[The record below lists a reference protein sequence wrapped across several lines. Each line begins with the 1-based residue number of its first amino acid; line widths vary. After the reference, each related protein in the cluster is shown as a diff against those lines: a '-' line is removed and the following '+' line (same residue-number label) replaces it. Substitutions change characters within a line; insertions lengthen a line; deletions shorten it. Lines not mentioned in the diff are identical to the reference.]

1 MKKLMKELMNSG
13 RHIWLLIA
21 VGVAAGFL
29 SGIFGVGGGILVVPG
44 LTIFARMDQRLAH
57 GTSLA
62 AILPISIASWITY
75 WSHQHVDWPV
85 AVWLSCGAVAG
96 SIIGTRLLAVASKR
110 TLGLI
115 FASVLIASAIRLFIA
130 TQGNGRAELN
140 ASMILA
146 LIAIGL
152 VTGALAGLLGVGGGV
167 VMVPAMIVLF
177 GLSSVIAK
185 GTSIAVIIPTA
196 IMGTI
201 RNRSTKNVDLSAA
214 MIVGCAGILSA
225 IAGGLISGLLSD
237 TMSNVLFAILLVVVA
252 VRVVVQQIRPSDS

>member
-1 MKKLMKELMNSG
+1 MN
-13 RHIWLLIA
+13 RLTHPTKHVWLLIA

-44 LTIFARMDQRLAH
+44 LTLIAGMDQRLAH

-62 AILPISIASWITY
+62 AILPISLASLITY
-75 WSHQHVDWPV
+75 WGHQHVDWPV
-85 AVWLSCGAVAG
+85 AMWLSYGAVAG

-130 TQGNGRAELN
+130 TQGNGRAELHIT
-140 ASMILA
+140 MILA
-146 LIAIGL
+146 LVTIGL

-185 GTSIAVIIPTA
+185 GTSIAVIIPTS

-201 RNRSTKNVDLSAA
+201 RNRSRKNVDLSAA

-225 IAGGLISGLLSD
+225 IAGGFISGLLSD
-237 TMSNVLFAILLVVVA
+237 TMSNVLFALLLVVVA
-252 VRVVVQQIRPSDS
+252 ARIVVQQLRTPAS

>member
-1 MKKLMKELMNSG
+1 MKKLMNSS
-13 RHIWLLIA
+13 RHIWLLIV

-44 LTIFARMDQRLAH
+44 LTIITRMDQRLAH

-62 AILPISIASWITY
+62 AILPISIASLVTY

-96 SIIGTRLLAVASKR
+96 AIIGTRLLAVASKR
-110 TLGLI
+110 ALGLI

-140 ASMILA
+140 VSVILA

-185 GTSIAVIIPTA
+185 GTSIAVIIPTS

-201 RNRSTKNVDLSAA
+201 RNRSRKNVDLSAA
-214 MIVGCAGILSA
+214 LIVGCAGIPSA
-225 IAGGLISGLLSD
+225 IAGGFISGLLSD

-252 VRVVVQQIRPSDS
+252 VRLIVQQMRPSDS